1 VRTVARPRGGDQKA
15 AIREGAARLFAER
28 GYHATG
34 IEEICEAVGL
44 GRGTLYHH
52 IGSKEELLF
61 EISSL
66 GLDELFEVSEA
77 IVAEPIGPSEKLR
90 RLSRA
95 LMRNIAD
102 NRAALTVYLREL
114 DLMSPG
120 YRDLLVARR
129 AGYQVIWESVLAEG
143 VEAGE
148 FVTPDPVFVKGVLGM
163 HNYSYLW
170 LREDGRL
177 TPEEVGDRFCDVL
190 LGGLRVPGRDGGGAG
205 S

>member
-1 VRTVARPRGGDQKA
+1 VRTVARPQGGDQKA

-34 IEEICEAVGL
+34 IAEICDAVGL
-44 GRGTLYHH
+44 GRGALYHH

-77 IVAEPIGPSEKLR
+77 IVAEPLGAGEKLR

-95 LMRNIAD
+95 LMRNLAE
-102 NRAALTVYLREL
+102 NRAALTVYFREL
-114 DLMSPG
+114 DLMSPE
-120 YRDLLVARR
+120 YRSRLVARR
-129 AGYQVIWESVLAEG
+129 AGYQVLWEGVLAEG
-143 VEAGE
+143 VESGE
-148 FVTPDPVFVKGVLGM
+148 FVAIDPVVVKGLLGM
-163 HNYSYLW
+163 HNYAYLW

-177 TPEEVGDRFCDVL
+177 TPEEVGDRFCDVVL
-190 LGGLRVPGRDGGGAG
+190 AGLRVPTGAPVEAEA
-205 S
+205 

>member
-1 VRTVARPRGGDQKA
+1 LVRTVARPIGGDQKA

-34 IEEICEAVGL
+34 IAEICEAVGL
-44 GRGTLYHH
+44 GRGALYHH

-77 IVAEPIGPSEKLR
+77 ILAEPLGAAEKLR
-90 RLSRA
+90 RLSRT
-95 LMRNIAD
+95 LMRNLAE
-102 NRAALTVYLREL
+102 NRAALTVYFREL
-114 DLMSPG
+114 DLMSAE
-120 YRDLLVARR
+120 YRSRLVERR
-129 AGYQVIWESVLAEG
+129 AGYQVLWEGVLAEG
-143 VEAGE
+143 VERGE
-148 FVTPDPVFVKGVLGM
+148 FIAPDPVVVKGLLGM

-177 TPEEVGDRFCDVL
+177 TPEEIGDRFCDVVL
-190 LGGLRVPGRDGGGAG
+190 AGLEVGA
-205 S
+205 

>member
-1 VRTVARPRGGDQKA
+1 VRTIARPLGGDQKA
-15 AIREGAARLFAER
+15 AIRATAARLFAER

-34 IEEICEAVGL
+34 IAEICEATGL
-44 GRGTLYHH
+44 GRGALYHH

-61 EISSL
+61 EISSM

-77 IVAEPIGPSEKLR
+77 IVAEPLGAGEKLR

-95 LMRNIAD
+95 LMRNIAE
-102 NRAALTVYLREL
+102 NRAALTVYFREL
-114 DLMSPG
+114 DLMSAE
-120 YRDLLVARR
+120 YRSRLVERR
-129 AGYQVIWESVLAEG
+129 AGYQVLWEGVLAEG
-143 VEAGE
+143 VERGE
-148 FVTPDPVFVKGVLGM
+148 FIAPDPVVVKGLLGM

-177 TPEEVGDRFCDVL
+177 TPEEIGDRFCDVL
-190 LGGLRVPGRDGGGAG
+190 LAGLEVGAAHPVGAG

>member
-1 VRTVARPRGGDQKA
+1 MGGDQKA

-34 IEEICEAVGL
+34 IAEICEAVGL
-44 GRGTLYHH
+44 GRGALYHH

-77 IVAEPIGPSEKLR
+77 IVAEPLSAAEKLR

-95 LMRNIAD
+95 LMRNIAE
-102 NRAALTVYLREL
+102 NRAALTVYFREL
-114 DLMSPG
+114 DLMSPE
-120 YRDLLVARR
+120 YRSRLVARR
-129 AGYQVIWESVLAEG
+129 AGYQVLWENVLAEG
-143 VEAGE
+143 VERGE
-148 FVTPDPVFVKGVLGM
+148 FVEPDPVVVKGLLGM

-170 LREDGRL
+170 LREGGRL
-177 TPEEVGDRFCDVL
+177 TPEEVGDRFCDVIL
-190 LGGLRVPGRDGGGAG
+190 AGLE